1 MIPAPRILC
10 LLLPV
15 IISGCFATH
24 LAPDEP
30 FAELNALVESA
41 PESLSLVLHN
51 PLRDMSHGYQFMLFI
66 LPISRVFAEDVSQVV
81 AARLQLHAAVAGIGL
96 SPQSLCAK
104 PSRQLE
110 ITISS
115 LDINGY
121 DLLVFRRPSAQVTLT
136 GTLHSSEGPPQI
148 CTQTGKYSEVTRFA
162 FAPQLSRTLALATD
176 EAARRLLTCLGITDH
191 DSGEL
196 VVSDNL

>member
-1 MIPAPRILC
+1 MIRALRPLC
-10 LLLPV
+10 LLLLPLLT
-15 IISGCFATH
+15 GCFTTH

-30 FAELNALVESA
+30 RAELDNLAESA
-41 PESLSLVLHN
+41 PENLSLVLHN
-51 PLRDMSHGYQFMLFI
+51 PLRDVSHGYQFMLFI

-81 AARLQLHAAVAGIGL
+81 AARLQLHAGVAGIGL
-96 SPQSLCAK
+96 SQQSLRAK

-162 FAPQLSRTLALATD
+162 FSPELNRALALAAD
-176 EAARRLLTCLGITDH
+176 EAAKKLLTCLGITDH

-196 VVSDNL
+196 ILSDNL